1 MTCQVYSVEYSMD
14 KKITAALFG
23 IDTDDLSNVSNS
35 NMEEVVYEF
44 GNVQYRIGRLET
56 DGRESQK
63 EYNKLLKRKEELTK
77 IIDKF
82 FN

>member
-1 MTCQVYSVEYSMD
+1 MA
-14 KKITAALFG
+14 KKITAELFG
-23 IDTDDLSNVSNS
+23 LEIEDLNKINES

-44 GNVQYRIGRLET
+44 GNVQYKLGRLET
-56 DGRESQK
+56 DGRDSDK
-63 EYNKLLKRKEELTK
+63 VYNKLLKRKEELSK

>member
-1 MTCQVYSVEYSMD
+1 MSMA
-14 KKITAALFG
+14 KKITAELFG
-23 IDTDDLSNVSNS
+23 LEIEDLNKINES

-44 GNVQYRIGRLET
+44 GNVQYKLGRLET
-56 DGRESQK
+56 DGRDSDK
-63 EYNKLLKRKEELTK
+63 VYNKLLKRKEELSK

>member
-1 MTCQVYSVEYSMD
+1 MRMA
-14 KKITAALFG
+14 KKITAELFG
-23 IDTDDLSNVSNS
+23 LEIEDLNKINES

-44 GNVQYRIGRLET
+44 GNVQYKLGRLET
-56 DGRESQK
+56 DGRDSDK
-63 EYNKLLKRKEELTK
+63 VYNKLLKRKEELSK

>member
-1 MTCQVYSVEYSMD
+1 MSMA
-14 KKITAALFG
+14 KKITAELFG
-23 IDTDDLSNVSNS
+23 LEIEDLIKINES

-44 GNVQYRIGRLET
+44 GNVQYKLGRLET
-56 DGRESQK
+56 DGRDSDK
-63 EYNKLLKRKEELTK
+63 VYNKLLKRKEELSK